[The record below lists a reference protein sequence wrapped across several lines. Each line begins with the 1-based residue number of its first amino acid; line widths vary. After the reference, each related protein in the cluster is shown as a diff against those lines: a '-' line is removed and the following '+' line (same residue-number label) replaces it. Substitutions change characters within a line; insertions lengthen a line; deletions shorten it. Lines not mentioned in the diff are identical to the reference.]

1 MKTLAMLS
9 MHTSPLAQPGEG
21 DGGGM
26 NVFVRE
32 LAGALAQAGVGVRVY
47 VRRTDDEVDD
57 RVSIEPGF
65 EVVHVDVGPLGAP
78 KESLADLVD
87 PFADAVRDDIAA
99 SGDVSLLHANYWL
112 SGVAGHR
119 IKHELS
125 IPLASTFHTL
135 GRVKTL
141 GGDPESMARI
151 EAETAVIGCS
161 DLVTAAT
168 PVEARQ
174 LIDLYGAPEERIEL
188 VPPGV
193 DLAFFSPGDRDGAR
207 WATKIGSG
215 PIVLFVGRIQA
226 LKGLDVA
233 VEALSQLKNPDARLV
248 VVGGPSGAEG
258 LAELERVGALVARLN
273 LGHRISWVPPK
284 PHHLLSSY
292 YRSADVVVVPSRSE
306 SFGLVALEAAA
317 CGVPVVAADVGGL
330 SSLVIDGVTGILVP
344 GRDSSAYANAIDDL
358 LADTDHAAA
367 LGAAAAAHARA
378 FTWSTTA
385 ARLRRCY
392 ADLSVRSLV
401 TCA

>member
-1 MKTLAMLS
+1 VKTLAMLS

-47 VRRTDDEVDD
+47 VRRSDDEVDD
-57 RVSIEPGF
+57 RVSVEPGF
-65 EVVHVDVGPLGAP
+65 EVVHVTAGPLDAP
-78 KESLADLVD
+78 KESLVDLVD
-87 PFADAVRDDIAA
+87 PFADAVRDDIVAT
-99 SGDVSLLHANYWL
+99 GDVSLLHANYWL

-135 GRVKTL
+135 GRVKEL
-141 GGDPESMARI
+141 GGDPESRARI
-151 EAETAVIGCS
+151 DAEAAVIGCS

-168 PVEARQ
+168 PVEADQ
-174 LIDLYGAPEERIEL
+174 LVQLYGAPLDRIEL

-193 DLAFFSPGDRDGAR
+193 DLAFFSPGDTAGAR
-207 WATKIGSG
+207 WATGIGDG
-215 PIVLFVGRIQA
+215 PVVLFVGRIQA

-233 VEALSQLKNPDARLV
+233 VEALARLQRSDAQLV
-248 VVGGPSGAEG
+248 VVGGPSGSEG
-258 LAELERVGALVARLN
+258 LAEFDRVRDLVDSHGLAR
-273 LGHRISWVPPK
+273 RITWIEPR

-330 SSLVIDGVTGILVP
+330 SSLVVDGVTGTLVD
-344 GRDSSAYANAIDDL
+344 GRDPADFASAIDAILGDAG
-358 LADTDHAAA
+358 LAAT
-367 LGAAAAAHARA
+367 LGAAGAVRARS

-392 ADLSVRSLV
+392 ADLSQRSLV
-401 TCA
+401 SCA